1 MAHIHVHTKDRRVAA
16 QVLYS
21 GAIRGARASE
31 LLRAGDIECIDGVVS
46 DYVISLIDG
55 IEANQAELDA
65 MIDEAS
71 TNWSIDRM
79 PIMDLA
85 VLRIALF
92 EMLHVDSVP
101 VSVAIDE
108 AVELA
113 KYFGGDE
120 DSPKFINGLLGHI
133 ARESD
138 MGVSES
144 ADNTQLA
151 NDAQPVDAAQPSDDA
166 QSTEVA

>member
-16 QVLYS
+16 QALYS
-21 GAIRGARASE
+21 GAIRSACPGE
-31 LLRAGDIECIDGVVS
+31 LLRAGDMECIDGVVS
-46 DYVISLIDG
+46 DYAIELIDG
-55 IEANQAELDA
+55 IEEKRAEIDKL
-65 MIDEAS
+65 IDEAS
-71 TNWSIDRM
+71 TNWSIERM

-85 VLRIALF
+85 VLRIALY
-92 EMLHVDSVP
+92 EMLYVDSVP

-133 ARESD
+133 ARDRNLVEVD
-138 MGVSES
+138 TMNAS
-144 ADNTQLA
+144 AGDQEVKSIQEPA
-151 NDAQPVDAAQPSDDA
+151 D
-166 QSTEVA
+166 EVA